1 MSAIEELYCGT
12 RGNCECIKQS
22 EEYKKILGKC
32 AELSTLLNEGL
43 DERQKVFCFTSPL
56 SRAGL
61 NTKAIWRTLP
71 RVSDWD
77 LRSQP
82 KVF

>member
-1 MSAIEELYCGT
+1 MPAIEELYCGT

-22 EEYKKILGKC
+22 EEYKKILEKC

-43 DERQKVFCFTSPL
+43 TNGKKVFCLTSPL

-71 RVSDWD
+71 RVPDWD